1 MQYVKKI
8 GGAIFHS
15 DRGEVSIP
23 EKHSE
28 PCFGRQGLFKASAVP
43 EIALTIRE
51 WKAFCDLEEGKIG
64 HKLTQG
70 QVKSI
75 IFRYIFVYY
84 NRIRISSVNPGGL
97 SPVAYREWAKANAP
111 TVACRYRT
119 APEFPAFRY
128 AP

>member
-1 MQYVKKI
+1 MTELGLQYGKKI
-8 GGAIFHS
+8 RGAVFHS

-43 EIALTIRE
+43 EIALTMRE

-64 HKLTQG
+64 YKLTQG

-84 NRIRISSVNPGGL
+84 NRIRISSVNPGEI
-97 SPVAYREWAKANAP
+97 SPVTYREWAEANAQ
-111 TVACRYRT
+111 TVA
-119 APEFPAFRY
+119 
-128 AP
+128 

>member
-28 PCFGRQGLFKASAVP
+28 PGLFKASAVP

-84 NRIRISSVNPGGL
+84 NRIRISSVNPGEI
-97 SPVAYREWAKANAP
+97 SPVTYREGAEANAQ
-111 TVACRYRT
+111 TVA
-119 APEFPAFRY
+119 
-128 AP
+128 